1 MRARAP
7 SCCASAERDTTLN
20 TNRLTGKGRHFAKR
34 LYCMRMIGNSLGF
47 FCIAAVLAQLHV
59 GMAQWALLLFNG
71 FIWPHLA
78 YRFALRWDVPH
89 RGERFNMMVD
99 AALGGFWLIA
109 MRFNLLPS
117 ALLLTM
123 LSMNNI
129 AAGGLRLF
137 LRGVIAHALG
147 ALAGILMLGLSF
159 APQSTMPILFASLP
173 FLVLHPLALGW
184 LTYRLSQKLA
194 THARELERL
203 SQTDGLT
210 GLWNRRHWEARL
222 HEQFARCRDT
232 GERCCLVLFDLDHF
246 KQINDTEGH
255 AAGDDA
261 LRGFALFLR
270 ANLRGQDVI
279 GRYGGEE
286 FGVIVPGLELAEAQ
300 LIVELL
306 LDNLRSRA
314 ASDDQPLRCT
324 ASAGLAEYRESMDDF
339 SAWLM
344 EADRRLYA
352 AKAQGRD
359 CLVASSPELLGASP
373 ALLLE

>member
-1 MRARAP
+1 MRA
-7 SCCASAERDTTLN
+7 
-20 TNRLTGKGRHFAKR
+20 
-34 LYCMRMIGNSLGF
+34 IGNGIGF
-47 FCIAAVLAQLHV
+47 FCVASVFAQLHV
-59 GMAQWALLLFNG
+59 SPALWALLIFNG
-71 FIWPHLA
+71 FLWPHVA
-78 YRFALRWDVPH
+78 YRIALGWNVPF
-89 RGERFNMMVD
+89 RGERFNMMLD
-99 AALGGFWLIA
+99 AALGGFWLVA

-117 ALLLTM
+117 VLLLTM

-137 LRGVIAHALG
+137 VRGAIAHGCG
-147 ALAGILMLGLSF
+147 ALLGILILGFSL
-159 APQSTMPILFASLP
+159 APQSAMSTLLASLP
-173 FLVLHPLALGW
+173 FLVLYPLALGW
-184 LTYRLSQKLA
+184 LTYRMSQKLS

-222 HEQFARCRDT
+222 HDQFARCRDT

-246 KQINDTEGH
+246 KQINDTDGH

-270 ANLRGQDVI
+270 ANLRGHDVI

-286 FGVIVPGLELAEAQ
+286 FGVIVPGLAMAEAQ

-314 ASDDQPLRCT
+314 AADDHPLRCT
-324 ASAGLAEYRESMDDF
+324 ASAGLAEFRKPMSDF

-344 EADRRLYA
+344 EADRCLYA
-352 AKAQGRD
+352 AKAKGRD
-359 CLVASSPELLGASP
+359 CLVTSGPEPSGVPPSLFFRPPVAQ
-373 ALLLE
+373 AQV